1 MTTGVPGT
9 TMPRTRAAHAGL
21 HGHRAAL
28 VLGGLGVTL
37 VVVALLAIAVGEEP
51 IPPAAIV
58 GMALQWLPIHPAR
71 TWSDVDLTI
80 VTMVALQQMT
90 PQAGMDPAQRR
101 MMNIMMPV
109 MFAGFTWAVSAGLA
123 LYWTVGTVISL
134 AMQYSINRS
143 ALGTEIR
150 ELQEKRARKQK
161 K

>member
-1 MTTGVPGT
+1 
-9 TMPRTRAAHAGL
+9 
-21 HGHRAAL
+21 
-28 VLGGLGVTL
+28 
-37 VVVALLAIAVGEEP
+37 
-51 IPPAAIV
+51 
-58 GMALQWLPIHPAR
+58 
-71 TWSDVDLTI
+71 
-80 VTMVALQQMT
+80 
-90 PQAGMDPAQRR
+90 

>member
-1 MTTGVPGT
+1 VYKEEGFNPASGCLPMLLQLPLLWAFYAVLANTIEL
-9 TMPRTRAAHAGL
+9 RHAPWLWVRDLSAPDPL
-21 HGHRAAL
+21 H
-28 VLGGLGVTL
+28 
-37 VVVALLAIAVGEEP
+37 I
-51 IPPAAIV
+51 
-58 GMALQWLPIHPAR
+58 LPI
-71 TWSDVDLTI
+71 LTI